1 MVDNSPD
8 WKKDTPSLNK
18 MNLLTYDIQIDIPL
32 REARNILQKY
42 SDGEIK
48 QMATE
53 LKEHLLDESGLSKKI
68 KNPKNRAEMMISSHE
83 AKQILNLFITLK
95 PKFINMALPQN
106 LWVDKCQKHS

>member
-68 KNPKNRAEMMISSHE
+68 KKPKNRVERNMSSRQ